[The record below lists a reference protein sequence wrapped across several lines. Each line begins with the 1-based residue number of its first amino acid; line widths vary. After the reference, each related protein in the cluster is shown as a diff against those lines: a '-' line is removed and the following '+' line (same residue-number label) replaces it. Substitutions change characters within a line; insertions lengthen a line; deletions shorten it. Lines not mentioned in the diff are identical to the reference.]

1 MDIKNIDSKDEE
13 YIKSKIVMANDLIQA
28 LEKRRNTLLN
38 LLRCIVKIQEEFFKK
53 GDLYLKPMTLKSIA
67 VEMNIHE
74 STVSR
79 AIREKYILT
88 ERGIVKVKDLF
99 SKKLLSKSSS
109 NKEISINKI
118 KSRIKEIIG
127 ENEFND
133 LMLHTAL
140 SVPDEIKPKII
151 DIYEQMLIEYD
162 NYDSVAEFA
171 LQNLLE
177 QLILIMYRY
186 GTVAETSEIHIST
199 ADTAIM
205 DILSYID
212 TNFMN
217 NPSVSELAKKAGL
230 SESHFMKRFRD
241 ATGCSYKT
249 YVNRYK
255 NKIAQTMLAESPKS
269 IQEISNELGF
279 CSSNYFCTL
288 FKQINGMS
296 PLQYRKKAVK

>member
-1 MDIKNIDSKDEE
+1 MSEDLVDDAVAEALHHINRKSTEHLITVESEDEFLLAKMDAKLIVQVIINIVDNAIKYTPKGSHIVIRTKKCGDEA
-13 YIKSKIVMANDLIQA
+13 V
-28 LEKRRNTLLN
+28 
-38 LLRCIVKIQEEFFKK
+38 V
-53 GDLYLKPMTLKSIA
+53 SIA
-67 VEMNIHE
+67 DDG
-74 STVSR
+74 
-79 AIREKYILT
+79 Y
-88 ERGIVKVKDLF
+88 GI
-99 SKKLLSKSSS
+99 
-109 NKEISINKI
+109 
-118 KSRIKEIIG
+118 
-127 ENEFND
+127 
-133 LMLHTAL
+133 
-140 SVPDEIKPKII
+140 PDEIKPKII

-199 ADTAIM
+199 ADTEIM

-255 NKIAQTMLAESPKS
+255 NKIAQTMLTESPKS

-279 CSSNYFCTL
+279 CNSNYFCTL